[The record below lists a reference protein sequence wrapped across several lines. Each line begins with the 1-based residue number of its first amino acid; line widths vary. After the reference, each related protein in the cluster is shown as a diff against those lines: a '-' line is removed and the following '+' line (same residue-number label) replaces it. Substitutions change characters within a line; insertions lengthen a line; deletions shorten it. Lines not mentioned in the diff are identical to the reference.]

1 MGCLFACALQRA
13 GLGVTLLS
21 REPGAQV
28 SVLLDANGCRQQLT
42 FPSSR
47 PEDAAPISHML
58 VTTKAYD
65 VHAAVASVAHR
76 LDACSQ
82 VVLLANGLGYADS
95 LYRSFPH
102 VDFYLGATTEGAFRV
117 RPFHVRHAGRGFT
130 RIGRPGQAEPPQWF
144 RSWSQAVHPGGWD
157 SEIQRTLWLKLA
169 LNCAINPLTALHRCR
184 NGELARPPLAGQ
196 VLQLCGEI
204 APVCTAE
211 GFPIGAEALHQ
222 QVREVVEATAANQ
235 SSMLQDVLA
244 GRQTEADY
252 ITGYLLAA
260 AHRHG
265 LDVPLNEALLANL
278 REHER
283 RTVPDH

>member
-1 MGCLFACALQRA
+1 
-13 GLGVTLLS
+13 
-21 REPGAQV
+21 
-28 SVLLDANGCRQQLT
+28 
-42 FPSSR
+42 
-47 PEDAAPISHML
+47 
-58 VTTKAYD
+58 
-65 VHAAVASVAHR
+65 
-76 LDACSQ
+76 
-82 VVLLANGLGYADS
+82 
-95 LYRSFPH
+95 
-102 VDFYLGATTEGAFRV
+102 
-117 RPFHVRHAGRGFT
+117 
-130 RIGRPGQAEPPQWF
+130 
-144 RSWSQAVHPGGWD
+144 
-157 SEIQRTLWLKLA
+157 
-169 LNCAINPLTALHRCR
+169 R